1 VSRTIADLIQDRFGL
16 PTEAGRDRAA
26 EGPLALL
33 LSHRTQ
39 RRYKPD
45 AVPDDVLEMALAAAL
60 SAPSKSDLQQVGIV
74 VVRDR
79 ARQTTIGGWIPDMP
93 WIAQAPLFLVFCG
106 DHRRMRRVSELRG
119 RPFPNDTLDMFMN
132 AAVDAGLVLQAFI
145 TAAEALGLGCCPIS
159 VVRNHVEKLAALLEL
174 PPGVFPVAGLC
185 VGYPLQPGWI
195 SLRLPPAI
203 TVHTDRYDDR
213 DLPAQ
218 LEAYDRRR
226 EARHATRRR
235 ASATWSGSGTPS
247 PTAGRRTRPA
257 STRHRSGTTSAR
269 SSAGT
274 GSGSP
279 DLPGGPPPARRRAGG
294 YGPGSKHAPRRPSSQ
309 MHSSGR
315 PSGAAATTTVPL
327 HPGRRVSCTVTTTA
341 TIAITSRTPVT
352 KTRRSRRWLR
362 LIPASRFQCAR
373 RSTRHMAVNSTRA
386 NAPASAAMTT
396 KMMTFSATGI
406 GWRRARY
413 RGTAAVRTAALDHP
427 AAL

>member
-1 VSRTIADLIQDRFGL
+1 MSRTIADLIQDRFGL

-45 AVPDDVLEMALAAAL
+45 RVPDDVLEMALAAAL

-79 ARQTTIGGWIPDMP
+79 AKQTTIGGWIPDMP
-93 WIAQAPLFLVFCG
+93 WIAQAPLFMVFCG
-106 DHRRMRRVSELRG
+106 DHRRMRRISEVRG

-226 EARHATRRR
+226 EARHATPKESQRYVERFGY
-235 ASATWSGSGTPS
+235 SEPYGWSEDKARQYSTPE
-247 PTAGRRTRPA
+247 
-257 STRHRSGTTSAR
+257 RHNF
-269 SSAGT
+269 
-274 GSGSP
+274 
-279 DLPGGPPPARRRAGG
+279 GPF
-294 YGPGSKHAPRRPSSQ
+294 
-309 MHSSGR
+309 
-315 PSGAAATTTVPL
+315 
-327 HPGRRVSCTVTTTA
+327 
-341 TIAITSRTPVT
+341 I
-352 KTRRSRRWLR
+352 
-362 LIPASRFQCAR
+362 
-373 RSTRHMAVNSTRA
+373 
-386 NAPASAAMTT
+386 
-396 KMMTFSATGI
+396 
-406 GWRRARY
+406 
-413 RGTAAVRTAALDHP
+413 RGHGFGLA
-427 AAL
+427 

>member
-1 VSRTIADLIQDRFGL
+1 MSRTIADLIQDRFGL

-226 EARHATRRR
+226 EARHATPKESQRYVERFGY
-235 ASATWSGSGTPS
+235 AEPYGWSEDKARQYSTPE
-247 PTAGRRTRPA
+247 
-257 STRHRSGTTSAR
+257 RHNF
-269 SSAGT
+269 
-274 GSGSP
+274 
-279 DLPGGPPPARRRAGG
+279 GPF
-294 YGPGSKHAPRRPSSQ
+294 
-309 MHSSGR
+309 
-315 PSGAAATTTVPL
+315 
-327 HPGRRVSCTVTTTA
+327 
-341 TIAITSRTPVT
+341 I
-352 KTRRSRRWLR
+352 
-362 LIPASRFQCAR
+362 
-373 RSTRHMAVNSTRA
+373 
-386 NAPASAAMTT
+386 
-396 KMMTFSATGI
+396 
-406 GWRRARY
+406 
-413 RGTAAVRTAALDHP
+413 RGHGFGLA
-427 AAL
+427 